1 MAMTSSCKTST
12 VSIML
17 AMIVCASCVSARPG
31 LFNAGRYSDVADNVN
46 ILNPV
51 VTKSRILETSYST
64 IDIQEYNRGRTLVM
78 KNIFGF
84 KKTTDLNAM
93 LQLTADSNANV
104 DIPARKI
111 KPSEVIWGYHKDYL
125 VVKLSDDTHLNNE
138 YVFAQITN
146 SAIVY
151 RSVSPV
157 YLYHEDSY
165 DSTLAA
171 SLVLAIIF
179 MLCSCCCW
187 CAGVKQFYHLIRIAQ
202 LLHMINMISS
212 RPHPLG
218 SFALLDNFRHN
229 LFNIVP
235 NPVKIDEMTG
245 NECQPSIEFYGQGWS
260 CHAYNSLR
268 NYVLGFIIYLVLYA
282 FFMINKYQD
291 REFFA
296 RIKRT
301 MAIEIFML
309 AIMPDVFL
317 AIYVNAVA
325 GLTNSVLSIGFLF
338 SLILTLWYGYIFTS
352 YLGNYFDH
360 NRLKTA
366 NFLKFFIFSRSD
378 LTDRDTKLGIKVLA
392 VTLDNVK
399 ILIVVTMIGLFYNA
413 PKTQMVLIFLAF
425 FMNALFLFIVRPYL
439 NIMQNILFG
448 LSDLC
453 FGILVALLYG
463 NHDNFTSSEID
474 TKEIAVDGGM
484 SAMVII
490 IFIVNLVVYVIP
502 ILKGT
507 DVNTIVHTRSTE
519 PSKDD
524 DGIGLTKKI
533 SIINR
538 KIEEKFDTPTSEKKI
553 ETKNNL
559 VMEHVDKPKSHRDSN
574 IAGASKSIS
583 KIKSENELPRNH
595 EEHVPIKLRDNGNS
609 EAHTRK
615 SLIKGYRP
623 DLEPSRPSEDHLLR
637 ESREIDR
644 ISNDKSDAHELKE
657 GPSPKSGQ
665 YIKPKKNNLIM
676 AHQDRTEESKMRSTD
691 RLHIDKMPANKDG
704 PLPSIKSNELPPV
717 NPGKVQV
724 RRNFKPSDTE
734 QKDFDGM

>member
-1 MAMTSSCKTST
+1 MAMAASFKIST

-17 AMIVCASCVSARPG
+17 AVIVCASCVSARPG
-31 LFNAGRYSDVADNVN
+31 LFSESRYSDVAEKDN

-51 VTKSRILETSYST
+51 VTKSRILVTSYST

-84 KKTTDLNAM
+84 NKLTDLNAM
-93 LQLTADSNANV
+93 LQLTADSNGTVNL
-104 DIPARKI
+104 PARKI
-111 KPSEVIWGYHKDYL
+111 RASEVTWGYQKDYL
-125 VVKLSDDTHLNNE
+125 VVKLANDTHLNNE
-138 YVFAQITN
+138 YVFVQVTN
-146 SAIVY
+146 SSVVY
-151 RSVSPV
+151 RSVSPI
-157 YLYHEDSY
+157 YLYHDSSY
-165 DSTLAA
+165 NSSLAV

-179 MLCSCCCW
+179 MICSCCCW

-212 RPHPLG
+212 RPHPSG

-229 LFNIVP
+229 FFNIVP

-268 NYVLGFIIYLVLYA
+268 NYVLGFIIYLVLFA
-282 FFMINKYQD
+282 FFMVNKFQD

-296 RIKRT
+296 RIKKT

-338 SLILTLWYGYIFTS
+338 SLILILWYGYIFTS
-352 YLGNYFDH
+352 YLGHYFEH

-392 VTLDNVK
+392 VTFDNVK
-399 ILIVVTMIGLFYNA
+399 ILIVVMMIGLFYNA

-425 FMNALFLFIVRPYL
+425 FMNALFLLLVRPYL
-439 NIMQNILFG
+439 NIMQNILFA

-453 FGILVALLYG
+453 FGILVSLLYG
-463 NHDNFTSSEID
+463 NHDRFTSSVID

-490 IFIVNLVVYVIP
+490 IFIVNLVIYVIP

-507 DVNTIVHTRSTE
+507 DFNTVVHTRSTE
-519 PSKDD
+519 PNKDD
-524 DGIGLTKKI
+524 NEIGLTKKS

-538 KIEEKFDTPTSEKKI
+538 KIEEKSDNFAHI

-559 VMEHVDKPKSHRDSN
+559 VMEHVDKPNNHKNSD

-583 KIKSENELPRNH
+583 KIMSENELPKNQ
-595 EEHVPIKLRDNGNS
+595 EELVAIKSRDNGNS
-609 EAHTRK
+609 EIQARK
-615 SLIKGYRP
+615 SVIKGYRP
-623 DLEPSRPSEDHLLR
+623 ELEPSRPSEDHLLR

-644 ISNDKSDAHELKE
+644 ISNDNSHDHELKQ
-657 GPSPKSGQ
+657 GLGPKSGHYVQ
-665 YIKPKKNNLIM
+665 PKKNNLIM
-676 AHQDRTEESKMRSTD
+676 ANQDRTEVSKMHSTD
-691 RLHIDKMPANKDG
+691 GKQIDKINANKDG
-704 PLPSIKSNELPPV
+704 PLPPIKSNELPPV

-724 RRNFKPSDTE
+724 RRNFKPSDRE